1 MYMLT
6 FTKQTEER
14 GHTRAWTLS
23 LLSLLN
29 TDTLLLTVGNPSL
42 LFLILSLT
50 QQNRWHPQPV
60 RLHLWLEATV
70 NYVGAVTFLKPP
82 GEMRQ
87 RAAFVPLPLTLK
99 VTHRKETF
107 ITLTRGRWG
116 ERTLHEC
123 LCVCV
128 WSSNLKNWTDHTF
141 SLCIFC
147 VLYIYSYLYIYKYI
161 YLGGGSALFI
171 SFSS

>member
-60 RLHLWLEATV
+60 RLHSWLEATV

-116 ERTLHEC
+116 ERTLHDC

-128 WSSNLKNWTDHTF
+128 IFQSKELDWPHIQSVYL
-141 SLCIFC
+141 LCPVYIFIFI
-147 VLYIYSYLYIYKYI
+147 YI
-161 YLGGGSALFI
+161 
-171 SFSS
+171 